1 MLLLL
6 VTFIYKLSL
15 ILLRRYNCGIF
26 HQTNFEFLKEKYAD
40 KNTGDINIPE
50 IWLFIIGA
58 VIAAFAISIGM
69 GGAMFLTP
77 LLVGVLGA
85 DIKRQSRWGCFL

>member
-1 MLLLL
+1 M
-6 VTFIYKLSL
+6 
-15 ILLRRYNCGIF
+15 RRYNCGIF
-26 HQTNFEFLKEKYAD
+26 HQNNFEFLKEKYAD